1 MTSCPQCSAEV
12 QQGWKA
18 CPACGE
24 RLPEVSSCVSCGAEL
39 QQDWKACPAC
49 GNKVDSGQG
58 ASLTIDDS
66 TVQEVHQS
74 QTDDMWMAFPD
85 KVLEASVRM
94 ELEKPEGP
102 ILRGDLKRL
111 DHIDWGGAK
120 IEDLTG
126 LEYAV
131 NLETLRLT
139 IEISDIS
146 PLASLTNLTELELV
160 DNQITDI
167 SPLAS
172 LTNLT
177 HLALADNQISDVS
190 PLASLTNLT
199 ELYLQNNPVK
209 TGLFGRDVHV
219 KTLMSRGVKVKG

>member
-1 MTSCPQCSAEV
+1 M
-12 QQGWKA
+12 
-18 CPACGE
+18 
-24 RLPEVSSCVSCGAEL
+24 
-39 QQDWKACPAC
+39 
-49 GNKVDSGQG
+49 DSGQA

-177 HLALADNQISDVS
+177 ELYLQDNQISDVSPLASLTNLTILALADNQISDISPLASLTNLTHLALADNQISDVS